1 MFGVNQLEA
10 QLEALSH
17 RNQALVLENEKK
29 DEEIAGLRRQV
40 KELQDMI
47 ADQPLQQVVSG
58 KIYQPDLNFALEE
71 QINALTQQ
79 VA

>member
-17 RNQALVLENEKK
+17 RNQALVLESEKK
-29 DEEIAGLRRQV
+29 DEKIAGLSRQV

-47 ADQPLQQVVSG
+47 ESQPLQQVVSG